1 MAKRKPLVITNGQVE
16 RLQPGDRLDLA
27 NSATKTNASGS
38 TINIASP
45 VYITGANAELAQ
57 ANAQS
62 TVRVA
67 GLAEATTVNGDP
79 LEVVADGVFTA
90 TTGQWDAVTGETG
103 GLTPGADYFLTA
115 TAAGEL
121 TQTAPDA
128 SGEFVVRV
136 GHALSET
143 EMEIEIAQP
152 IKL

>member
-1 MAKRKPLVITNGQVE
+1 MAKKKPLVLTNGQIE

-27 NSATKTNASGS
+27 NSATKTNNSGS

-45 VYITGANAELAQ
+45 VYVSGTDVELAQ

-67 GLAEATTVNGDP
+67 GLAGATTTNGSD

-90 TTGQWDAVTGETG
+90 TTGEWDAVTGETG
-103 GLTPGADYFLTA
+103 GLTPGEDYFLDA
-115 TAAGEL
+115 SAAGAL
-121 TQTAPDA
+121 TQTAPDS
-128 SGEFVVRV
+128 SGEFVLRV
-136 GHALSET
+136 GHALSDT